1 MHLKRSRRKELNNIE
16 RNKELMQYYK
26 IMISDEDGTAYDYIA
41 VNDSDELESQIQSYA
56 SDFPSNTIDDV
67 TVMEVTV
74 EECLR
79 EETER
84 IEHIIFDYYF
94 KRNYNPDVVTLREY
108 ANMNKKFKADP
119 DFRWQVL
126 KFFQRGD

>member
-1 MHLKRSRRKELNNIE
+1 
-16 RNKELMQYYK
+16 MQYYK

-41 VNDSDELESQIQSYA
+41 VNDSDELESQIQSFA

-108 ANMNKKFKADP
+108 ANVKKKFKADP
-119 DFRWQVL
+119 DFRLQVL
-126 KFFQRGD
+126 KCFQRGD

>member
-1 MHLKRSRRKELNNIE
+1 MY
-16 RNKELMQYYK
+16 YYK
-26 IMISDEDGTAYDYIA
+26 LLISDEDGTAYDYIA
-41 VNDSDELESQIQSYA
+41 VNDSDELESQIQSF
-56 SDFPSNTIDDV
+56 SSNFPSNTIDDV

-94 KRNYNPDVVTLREY
+94 KRNYTPDVVTLREH
-108 ANMNKKFKADP
+108 ANMKKKFKADP

-126 KFFQRGD
+126 KTFQRDA

>member
-1 MHLKRSRRKELNNIE
+1 
-16 RNKELMQYYK
+16 MQYYK
-26 IMISDEDGTAYDYIA
+26 IIISDEDGITYDYIA
-41 VNDSDELESQIQSYA
+41 VNDSNELESQIQSFA

-67 TVMEVTV
+67 TVIEVTV

-108 ANMNKKFKADP
+108 ANMKKNFKADP

-126 KFFQRGD
+126 KCFQRGD

>member
-1 MHLKRSRRKELNNIE
+1 MY
-16 RNKELMQYYK
+16 YYK
-26 IMISDEDGTAYDYIA
+26 LLISDEDGTAYDYIA
-41 VNDSDELESQIQSYA
+41 VNDSDELESQIQSFA
-56 SDFPSNTIDDV
+56 NNFPSNTIDDV
-67 TVMEVTV
+67 TVMEVKV
-74 EECLR
+74 EECLG

-108 ANMNKKFKADP
+108 ANMKKKFKADP

-126 KFFQRGD
+126 KCFQRGD

>member
-41 VNDSDELESQIQSYA
+41 VNDSNELESQIQSFA